1 MIAGISVLIDHDWID
16 LAGMPK
22 LKYFTPRG
30 GICTKVSLTSEPWGT
45 QTVRLPDFVRIGKYA
60 IGEGI
65 NHANCIPHVFG
76 CQAGMIWKLKLG
88 GLGELPDE
96 IGEQASTAPGKN

>member
-1 MIAGISVLIDHDWID
+1 MTKSIQFLRNVLGRPSLGQGSMIAGISVLVDPDWID

-30 GICTKVSLTSEPWGT
+30 GICTTGSLTSEPWGT

-65 NHANCIPHVFG
+65 NLGNCIMQVFG
-76 CQAGMIWKLKLG
+76 CQTGMI
-88 GLGELPDE
+88 
-96 IGEQASTAPGKN
+96 